1 MQPKAKE
8 VIRNKPITLQAN
20 KTLYD
25 ARNILIRYNISR
37 VVITTKQTGNEDE
50 EEAIGIVTEKDIAQF
65 LFRGMQGR
73 RLNEIRIDELIRNQN
88 LITVNENAN
97 LNLCAKLMLD
107 SGVSSIVVTT
117 QNDVS
122 RGSNHTLRGIITKSD
137 FLELYARNYGG
148 KATVNEYMAKKVLTV
163 RPDES
168 VHMVLLIMVDSN
180 ISRVIVVDDNNKP
193 IGIITSHDLLPAST
207 ILRANKITSLPP
219 STQYRVKS
227 KNEAMTKTT
236 DTTTQYKSNLPYGM
250 KRIVLAEDIMK
261 SYPIMIT
268 DYADLI
274 DAALIMRGN
283 MISGLPVVDSSD
295 KLVGIITKTDIT
307 RAVADGK

>member
-1 MQPKAKE
+1 VVFLAG
-8 VIRNKPITLQAN
+8 
-20 KTLYD
+20 
-25 ARNILIRYNISR
+25 SR
-37 VVITTKQTGNEDE
+37 CLV
-50 EEAIGIVTEKDIAQF
+50 
-65 LFRGMQGR
+65 L
-73 RLNEIRIDELIRNQN
+73 
-88 LITVNENAN
+88 
-97 LNLCAKLMLD
+97 
-107 SGVSSIVVTT
+107 SGS
-117 QNDVS
+117 
-122 RGSNHTLRGIITKSD
+122 GNHTLRGIITKSD

-219 STQYRVKS
+219 LTQYRVKT

-236 DTTTQYKSNLPYGM
+236 DTTPQYKSNLPYGM

-274 DAALIMRGN
+274 DAALVMRGN